1 MLCHQG
7 LNPWVSPDLTP
18 PGSRFSFR
26 AGVELEA
33 SCVITGGL
41 VPRDCSWIVA
51 GRVPGCL
58 PGLVK
63 GPAPASSLGA
73 LAADDEGVISE
84 PLERFG
90 FVSFSFFTWAIT
102 YAWNI
107 LPLLPFTCQTPV
119 HLLCLSLNVTPLEIS
134 LVPLFLLSASFAFF
148 FFYSAFIMLL
158 IILLFVCVCMFCNIL
173 VP

>member
-1 MLCHQG
+1 M
-7 LNPWVSPDLTP
+7 
-18 PGSRFSFR
+18 
-26 AGVELEA
+26 ELEA
-33 SCVITGGL
+33 GCVITGGL
-41 VPRDCSWIVA
+41 MPRDCSWIVA

-84 PLERFG
+84 PLERSG

-102 YAWNI
+102 YVWNI

-134 LVPLFLLSASFAFF
+134 LVPSIILAQCILCFF
-148 FFYSAFIMLL
+148 FFFTVHL
-158 IILLFVCVCMFCNIL
+158 
-173 VP
+173 

>member
-1 MLCHQG
+1 MFCHQG

-41 VPRDCSWIVA
+41 VPRDCSWTVA

-63 GPAPASSLGA
+63 GPAPASSLRA

-90 FVSFSFFTWAIT
+90 FVSFSLFSWAII
-102 YAWNI
+102 YVWNI
-107 LPLLPFTCQTPV
+107 LPLLPFPCQTPV

-134 LVPLFLLSASFAFF
+134 SLHYSCSVHPFLFF
-148 FFYSAFIMLL
+148 FFFLQCIYYVINYTFI
-158 IILLFVCVCMFCNIL
+158 CVCMCVL
-173 VP
+173 

>member
-1 MLCHQG
+1 M
-7 LNPWVSPDLTP
+7 
-18 PGSRFSFR
+18 
-26 AGVELEA
+26 ELEA
-33 SCVITGGL
+33 GCVITGGL

-63 GPAPASSLGA
+63 GPAPTSSLGA
-73 LAADDEGVISE
+73 LAAEDEGVISE

-90 FVSFSFFTWAIT
+90 FISFSFFPWAIT
-102 YAWNI
+102 YVWNI
-107 LPLLPFTCQTPV
+107 LPLLPFTCLNHV
-119 HLLCLSLNVTPLEIS
+119 NLLYVTPLELS
-134 LVPLFLLSASFAFF
+134 LVPSINLAQCILC

-158 IILLFVCVCMFCNIL
+158 ITLLFVCVRVCCNIL